1 MFIKRL
7 EIYGFKSFPY
17 KVSIPFSSGIT
28 AIVGPN
34 GSGKSNILDAIRWVL
49 GEQSPKKLR
58 IKEFSDLIFSGN
70 SERKIDFTEVKLFL
84 NHEPPVWEAYKD
96 SPEIV
101 ITRRFYRDGE
111 SEFFINQKPCRMKD
125 IQFLFL
131 DMGVNPQSYGIIE
144 QGEISKFIEITP
156 KERKTFLEDLAGVS
170 RLKITEENTLK
181 NLQKTEENLVRLKDI
196 INEVKLQYE
205 HLKNQAE
212 EAKKYLSLR
221 EKLQTLL
228 IKKNLYLL
236 EVNQKE
242 KEYIK
247 KKIDELLLKKQA
259 LEREI
264 EKLEREEQEVYQEV
278 LLSERKIKDLKT
290 ELQSKENYYREQKEN
305 LENLIK
311 QERDLSYK
319 LEKIKLKREHEKEK
333 LNNLNQ
339 EAFSI
344 KNTLE
349 ILREKHERYNEEL
362 EKIKKEK
369 EENYKTFNE
378 RLKNFQNFEKEYL
391 LIKKDEETLREK
403 INFIEKECSRL
414 RKEKEINK
422 KVLQDILLNLKKFE
436 EEKNLWNSLIKEKE
450 ENLKTLIDEQN
461 KILEE
466 KQNIYKK
473 LEALTKEKQK
483 FLTQLY
489 SLKEKLALIEK
500 ILSKSSVSKNL
511 LIKNLN
517 LPSLESYINL
527 DAEEMFF
534 IELVFKENLNAFVI
548 EDLNLIK
555 KLVKENFKK
564 NIILFWGKPEIIKN
578 FSAIEKFDSLSDEVL
593 TSYKT
598 NPRFI
603 YLLKERILLTPYGF
617 IYFIRKKEKGIFSL
631 KKEKEEISKNIK
643 FSENLLKEINGREKD
658 LKSEIEKLENHL
670 KEIEKKVKE
679 SNKELQNLQ
688 SQKEGLEMS
697 CIKLEERKRNLE
709 EKIEEIE
716 IKIKDLEKEKRKL
729 VEKIKNKSALIEK
742 KKREYET
749 IKEEKNIFE
758 EKLRDLNKKINSLE
772 QEIVKL
778 QAKEENLKNREF
790 SIKESFKKI
799 NESLKHYDFN
809 RETLLKEFKYVK
821 NKIKDFN
828 QKIKD
833 ISLELSNLKQS
844 IENLLTLKEEKEKI
858 LKNLETKKRKIE
870 KELKELDNK
879 KHNLELNLL
888 EKNLILNSV
897 EKELKNLVGEEQIIT
912 KKEEKEKLDLKEIE
926 KEIENTRNLLKQF
939 SEVNL
944 ASIKEFELVS
954 QRYTQLIKQKEDLEL
969 SIREFKKILQEI
981 KEISRERI
989 LKTLEEVN
997 KKLEEVFS
1005 FVFKSGRALLVLSGD
1020 DPLSA
1025 GLELKVEIPHK
1036 RLKHINMLS
1045 GGEKALCALVILISF
1060 YLVKPGPFCIL
1071 DEVDAFLD
1079 DKNSL
1084 EFIKLLKLIKKTSQI
1099 ILITHNPYVMKEV
1112 DTLLGVTMEEKGISK
1127 VFILKKENFLNE
1139 YTNH

>member
-17 KVSIPFSSGIT
+17 KVSIPFSPGIT

-70 SERKIDFTEVKLFL
+70 SERKIDFAEVKLFL

-96 SPEIV
+96 FPEIV
-101 ITRRFYRDGE
+101 IARRFYRDGE

-170 RLKITEENTLK
+170 KLKITEENTLK

-205 HLKNQAE
+205 HLKKQAE
-212 EAKKYLSLR
+212 EAKRYLSLR

-247 KKIDELLLKKQA
+247 KKIDELLLKKRA
-259 LEREI
+259 LERET

-349 ILREKHERYNEEL
+349 ILRGKNERYSQEL
-362 EKIKKEK
+362 KKIKKEK

-414 RKEKEINK
+414 RKEKKINK

-436 EEKNLWNSLIKEKE
+436 EEKNSWNSLIKEKE
-450 ENLKTLIDEQN
+450 ENLKTLIYEQN

-483 FLTQLY
+483 FLTQLH

-548 EDLNLIK
+548 EDLN
-555 KLVKENFKK
+555 
-564 NIILFWGKPEIIKN
+564 
-578 FSAIEKFDSLSDEVL
+578 
-593 TSYKT
+593 
-598 NPRFI
+598 
-603 YLLKERILLTPYGF
+603 
-617 IYFIRKKEKGIFSL
+617 
-631 KKEKEEISKNIK
+631 
-643 FSENLLKEINGREKD
+643 
-658 LKSEIEKLENHL
+658 
-670 KEIEKKVKE
+670 
-679 SNKELQNLQ
+679 
-688 SQKEGLEMS
+688 
-697 CIKLEERKRNLE
+697 
-709 EKIEEIE
+709 
-716 IKIKDLEKEKRKL
+716 
-729 VEKIKNKSALIEK
+729 
-742 KKREYET
+742 
-749 IKEEKNIFE
+749 
-758 EKLRDLNKKINSLE
+758 
-772 QEIVKL
+772 
-778 QAKEENLKNREF
+778 
-790 SIKESFKKI
+790 
-799 NESLKHYDFN
+799 
-809 RETLLKEFKYVK
+809 
-821 NKIKDFN
+821 
-828 QKIKD
+828 
-833 ISLELSNLKQS
+833 
-844 IENLLTLKEEKEKI
+844 
-858 LKNLETKKRKIE
+858 
-870 KELKELDNK
+870 
-879 KHNLELNLL
+879 
-888 EKNLILNSV
+888 
-897 EKELKNLVGEEQIIT
+897 
-912 KKEEKEKLDLKEIE
+912 
-926 KEIENTRNLLKQF
+926 
-939 SEVNL
+939 
-944 ASIKEFELVS
+944 
-954 QRYTQLIKQKEDLEL
+954 
-969 SIREFKKILQEI
+969 
-981 KEISRERI
+981 
-989 LKTLEEVN
+989 
-997 KKLEEVFS
+997 
-1005 FVFKSGRALLVLSGD
+1005 
-1020 DPLSA
+1020 
-1025 GLELKVEIPHK
+1025 
-1036 RLKHINMLS
+1036 
-1045 GGEKALCALVILISF
+1045 
-1060 YLVKPGPFCIL
+1060 
-1071 DEVDAFLD
+1071 
-1079 DKNSL
+1079 
-1084 EFIKLLKLIKKTSQI
+1084 
-1099 ILITHNPYVMKEV
+1099 
-1112 DTLLGVTMEEKGISK
+1112 
-1127 VFILKKENFLNE
+1127 
-1139 YTNH
+1139 